1 MAPGVSNV
9 MVAHGA
15 RSFDIDEF
23 SVAWAE
29 LAQFSAYRAGI
40 AFLLEEMLP
49 LVIGRPPALA
59 AVIPGSD
66 SRIDSGSKRYAVHI
80 CLIRG
85 NILNY
90 RKLDLFIPNSSYP
103 SMRPAQA
110 KQTLVGRGAS
120 DRIGVDY
127 VGNEYPRQDTLLQ
140 QGSSAARPELWAM
153 SDPIG
158 SVRLGPKKWT
168 NGQQPPYNRL
178 SH

>member
-66 SRIDSGSKRYAVHI
+66 SRIDSGSKRTQYI
-80 CLIRG
+80 C
-85 NILNY
+85 
-90 RKLDLFIPNSSYP
+90 
-103 SMRPAQA
+103 
-110 KQTLVGRGAS
+110 V
-120 DRIGVDY
+120 
-127 VGNEYPRQDTLLQ
+127 
-140 QGSSAARPELWAM
+140 
-153 SDPIG
+153 
-158 SVRLGPKKWT
+158 
-168 NGQQPPYNRL
+168 
-178 SH
+178 

>member
-1 MAPGVSNV
+1 VV
-9 MVAHGA
+9 VHRA
-15 RSFDIDEF
+15 RGFDIDEF

-29 LAQFSAYRAGI
+29 LAQVSAYRAGI

-49 LVIGRPPALA
+49 LVIGGPPALA

-66 SRIDSGSKRYAVHI
+66 SRIGSGSKRNAVHM
-80 CLIRG
+80 CLMPG

-90 RKLDLFIPNSSYP
+90 CKRDYLFQTHPSSLN
-103 SMRPAQA
+103 ATCA
-110 KQTLVGRGAS
+110 GEADTGGHGVI

-127 VGNEYPRQDTLLQ
+127 VGNEYPEPPTLLQ

-158 SVRLGPKKWT
+158 SVRLGPK
-168 NGQQPPYNRL
+168 NGRMVSNYPTTGSATRIIP
-178 SH
+178 S